1 MKKILL
7 ILLTLTLIVCA
18 TACVNDG
25 PVDMTEKTFFY
36 TMTTI
41 QAYPD
46 QYLGRDISYDCFTYR
61 LTDIA
66 GNDYLC
72 GVRKCSSGYGCN
84 CGKDT
89 IIGFILD
96 YDGAIPEPKNQ
107 SEDSAEKSWIHVK
120 GRLKSAEAEMIEL
133 QSYKIDPQSDAYV
146 PDEGKTEKVPFYRL
160 TVESLS
166 EIEDYSGLAYYVTK

>member
-1 MKKILL
+1 MKKAVL
-7 ILLTLTLIVCA
+7 ILLAVALLVCA
-18 TACVNDG
+18 TACANDG

-46 QYLGRDISYDCFTYR
+46 QYLDRSISYDCFTYR
-61 LTDIA
+61 LTDVA
-66 GNDYLC
+66 GKEYLC

-107 SEDSAEKSWIHVK
+107 SEDTVDKRWIHLTGK
-120 GRLKSAEAEMIEL
+120 LKSADGETIEL
-133 QSYKIDPQSDAYV
+133 QSYKLDPQSGEYV
-146 PDEGKTEKVPFYRL
+146 ADEGKTEKVVFYRL